1 MTSPRTVARRRAL
14 QKIRRRMDQQ
24 ELNRR
29 EEIAVGNTNWEKTDG
44 SVRIAFQNI
53 NGFGF
58 DKEQVKFQRI
68 FNLKKNIK

>member
-1 MTSPRTVARRRAL
+1 MGPMTSPRTVVRRRAL
-14 QKIRRRMDQQ
+14 QQIRRRMDQQ

-68 FNLKKNIK
+68 FNF